1 MSPDIQFQIEC
12 LSAELARMLMEEYG
26 WNIEKALDQLYGSQ
40 LFAKLNDFQC
50 KLYYQGAVYLFDYL
64 KEELETGKLS

>member
-1 MSPDIQFQIEC
+1 MTPDIQFQIEC
-12 LSAELARMLMEEYG
+12 LSAELARMLIEEYG
-26 WNIEKALDQLYGSQ
+26 WSIEKALDQLYGSQ
-40 LFAKLNDFQC
+40 LFAKLNDSKC